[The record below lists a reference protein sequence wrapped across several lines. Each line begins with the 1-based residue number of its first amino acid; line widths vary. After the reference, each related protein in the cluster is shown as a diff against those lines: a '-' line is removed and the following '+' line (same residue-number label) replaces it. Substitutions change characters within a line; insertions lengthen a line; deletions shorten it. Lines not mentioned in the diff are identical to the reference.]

1 MKNKHTMPT
10 NKYGGK
16 KMEDEHPREFVGVA
30 GEKSKG
36 AQEEYYRFQLRQ
48 AKLQRILNL
57 GAETGLTEGEFNAL
71 NALGDREKIELK
83 TLARLYALTDSSP
96 EYLQVK
102 AITGGDSREEIAEKL
117 ASIYMERILVENTIS
132 RFIAPTS
139 ASATINAGLQ
149 NTRNNFDLFGQNQ

>member
-1 MKNKHTMPT
+1 
-10 NKYGGK
+10 
-16 KMEDEHPREFVGVA
+16 MEDEHPREFVGVA

-36 AQEEYYRFQLRQ
+36 AQDEYYRFQLRQ

-57 GAETGLTEGEFNAL
+57 GAETGLTDGEFNAL
-71 NALGDREKIELK
+71 NALGDHEKIELK

-132 RFIAPTS
+132 RFIAPTT

-149 NTRNNFDLFGQNQ
+149 STRTTFDLFGQNL

>member
-1 MKNKHTMPT
+1 
-10 NKYGGK
+10 
-16 KMEDEHPREFVGVA
+16 MEDEHPREFVGVA

-36 AQEEYYRFQLRQ
+36 AQDEYYRFQLRQ

-57 GAETGLTEGEFNAL
+57 GAETGLTDGEFNAL

-139 ASATINAGLQ
+139 VSATINAGLQ

>member
-1 MKNKHTMPT
+1 M
-10 NKYGGK
+10 
-16 KMEDEHPREFVGVA
+16 
-30 GEKSKG
+30 
-36 AQEEYYRFQLRQ
+36 
-48 AKLQRILNL
+48 
-57 GAETGLTEGEFNAL
+57 
-71 NALGDREKIELK
+71 GDREKIELK

>member
-1 MKNKHTMPT
+1 M

-16 KMEDEHPREFVGVA
+16 KIEDEHPREFVGIA

-36 AQEEYYRFQLRQ
+36 TQEEYYRFQLRQ
-48 AKLQRILNL
+48 AKLARIEQL
-57 GAETGLTEGEFNAL
+57 GDATGLVREEVAAL
-71 NALGDREKIELK
+71 NAMGDREKIELK
-83 TLARLYALTDSSP
+83 TLARLYALSDSSP

-132 RFIAPTS
+132 RFIAPTT

-149 NTRNNFDLFGQNQ
+149 STRTSFDLFGQKL

>member
-1 MKNKHTMPT
+1 
-10 NKYGGK
+10 
-16 KMEDEHPREFVGVA
+16 MEDEHPREFVGVA

-57 GAETGLTEGEFNAL
+57 GAETGLTDGEFNAL

-117 ASIYMERILVENTIS
+117 ASIYMERILVESTIS

-149 NTRNNFDLFGQNQ
+149 NTRNNFDLFGANQ

>member
-1 MKNKHTMPT
+1 MPT

-30 GEKSKG
+30 GEKTKG
-36 AQEEYYRFQLRQ
+36 TQEEFYRFQLRQ
-48 AKLQRILNL
+48 AKLARIEQL
-57 GAETGLTEGEFNAL
+57 GAATGLAQEEIAAL
-71 NALGDREKIELK
+71 NAMGDREKIELK

-117 ASIYMERILVENTIS
+117 ASIYMERILVESTIS